1 MRIEESSA
9 RIAEV
14 NKVNQKCIAKRR
26 APRYN
31 KAQNQSAGRM
41 RAMFEEERHE
51 QIVQLL
57 KGGRM
62 VSVGEIAKQLFVSEA
77 TVRRDLTALERAGVL
92 RRVYGGA
99 VLTGAN
105 RDVPLLM
112 RETEAQEAKQR
123 IGRIAAGLVHE
134 NDVIILDA
142 SSTVYSMIPYLKDF
156 KNVVAITSG
165 LKTAL
170 ALGERHIKTYLTGG
184 LMIDNSY
191 SMIGGYARDMIE
203 TLNADTVFF
212 SCRGVSADGRMTD
225 SSVEECE
232 LRKLMFR
239 HTKRRVL
246 MAAHNKIGRDYF
258 YVQGKVSEIDDIIS
272 DAPLPACFAQPGP
285 DGRAPQVHIG

>member
-1 MRIEESSA
+1 
-9 RIAEV
+9 
-14 NKVNQKCIAKRR
+14 
-26 APRYN
+26 
-31 KAQNQSAGRM
+31 
-41 RAMFEEERHE
+41 MFEEERHE

-77 TVRRDLTALERAGVL
+77 TVRRDLTALERASVL

-123 IGRIAAGLVHE
+123 IGRIAAGLVRE
-134 NDVIILDA
+134 NDVIVLDA

-191 SMIGGYARDMIE
+191 SMIGGYARDMLE
-203 TLNADTVFF
+203 TINADAVFF

-239 HTKRRVL
+239 HAKRRVL

-258 YVQGKVSEIDDIIS
+258 YVQGHVSEIDDIVS
-272 DAPLPACFAQPGP
+272 DGPLPVCFSQPGA
-285 DGRAPQVHIG
+285 DGRAPQIHIG

>member
-1 MRIEESSA
+1 
-9 RIAEV
+9 
-14 NKVNQKCIAKRR
+14 
-26 APRYN
+26 
-31 KAQNQSAGRM
+31 
-41 RAMFEEERHE
+41 MFEEERHE

-112 RETEAQEAKQR
+112 RVSEAQEAKQR

-203 TLNADTVFF
+203 TLNADAVFF

-239 HTKRRVL
+239 HAKRRVL

>member
-203 TLNADTVFF
+203 TLNADAVFF

-239 HTKRRVL
+239 HAKRRVL

-285 DGRAPQVHIG
+285 DGRALQVHIG

>member
-1 MRIEESSA
+1 MLQE
-9 RIAEV
+9 
-14 NKVNQKCIAKRR
+14 RR
-26 APRYN
+26 SKIIDKIQQDN
-31 KAQNQSAGRM
+31 VVK
-41 RAMFEEERHE
+41 
-51 QIVQLL
+51 
-57 KGGRM
+57 
-62 VSVGEIAKQLFVSEA
+62 VSELMEEFGVSIE
-77 TVRRDLTALERAGVL
+77 TIRRDLEYLEKHDYL
-92 RRVYGGA
+92 KRVYGGA

-105 RDVPLLM
+105 RDLPLLM
-112 RETEAQEAKQR
+112 RETEAQEAKQH
-123 IGRIAAGLVHE
+123 IGRIAAVLVDE

-191 SMIGGYARDMIE
+191 SMIGGYARDMLE
-203 TLNADTVFF
+203 TINADAVFF

-239 HTKRRVL
+239 HAKRRVM

-258 YVQGKVSEIDDIIS
+258 YVQGHVSEIDDIVS
-272 DAPLPACFAQPGP
+272 DGPLPACFSQPGA
-285 DGRAPQVHIG
+285 DGRAPQIHIG

>member
-1 MRIEESSA
+1 
-9 RIAEV
+9 
-14 NKVNQKCIAKRR
+14 
-26 APRYN
+26 
-31 KAQNQSAGRM
+31 
-41 RAMFEEERHE
+41 MFEEERHE
-51 QIVQLL
+51 QIVKLL

-62 VSVGEIAKQLFVSEA
+62 VSVNELAGRLFVSEA
-77 TVRRDLTALERAGVL
+77 TVRRDLSALERAGVV

-112 RETEAQEAKQR
+112 RETEAQEAKQH
-123 IGRIAAGLVHE
+123 IGRIAASLVHE
-134 NDVIILDA
+134 NDVILLDA
-142 SSTVYSMIPYLKDF
+142 SSTVHSMIPYLKDF
-156 KNVVAITSG
+156 KNVVAVTSG

-170 ALGERHIKTYLTGG
+170 ALGEKHIKTYLTGG

-203 TLNADTVFF
+203 TLNADIVFF

-239 HTKRRVL
+239 HAKRRVL
-246 MAAHNKIGRDYF
+246 LAAHNKIGRDYF
-258 YVQGKVSEIDDIIS
+258 YVQGHVSEMDDIVS
-272 DAPLPACFAQPGP
+272 DAPLPAAFLQPDAVGHVP
-285 DGRAPQVHIG
+285 RIHVEL

>member
-112 RETEAQEAKQR
+112 RETEEQEAKQR

-203 TLNADTVFF
+203 TLNADAVFF

-239 HTKRRVL
+239 HAKRRVL

>member
-1 MRIEESSA
+1 
-9 RIAEV
+9 
-14 NKVNQKCIAKRR
+14 
-26 APRYN
+26 
-31 KAQNQSAGRM
+31 
-41 RAMFEEERHE
+41 MFEEERHE

-112 RETEAQEAKQR
+112 RETEAQEAKQH

-142 SSTVYSMIPYLKDF
+142 SSTVYSMTPYLKDF

-191 SMIGGYARDMIE
+191 SMIGGYARDMLE
-203 TLNADTVFF
+203 TINADAVFF

-239 HTKRRVL
+239 HAKRRVL

-258 YVQGKVSEIDDIIS
+258 YVQGHVSEIDDIVS
-272 DAPLPACFAQPGP
+272 DGPLPACFSQPGA
-285 DGRAPQVHIG
+285 DGRAPQIHIG

>member
-1 MRIEESSA
+1 
-9 RIAEV
+9 
-14 NKVNQKCIAKRR
+14 
-26 APRYN
+26 
-31 KAQNQSAGRM
+31 
-41 RAMFEEERHE
+41 MFEEERHE

-99 VLTGAN
+99 VLTSAN

-112 RETEAQEAKQR
+112 RETEAQEAKQH

-191 SMIGGYARDMIE
+191 SMIGGYARDMLE
-203 TLNADTVFF
+203 TINADRMPAEPRPRRLRLV
-212 SCRGVSADGRMTD
+212 SWEPRRIDWWVSGVQLAGNVVQRRGELSLCRGDEPQRDAAVP
-225 SSVEECE
+225 
-232 LRKLMFR
+232 
-239 HTKRRVL
+239 HRRQGVAMPAAVGL
-246 MAAHNKIGRDYF
+246 AGGQAQPALGVVGLVPGGEYAAHGRRE
-258 YVQGKVSEIDDIIS
+258 GH
-272 DAPLPACFAQPGP
+272 P
-285 DGRAPQVHIG
+285 